1 MKNERFLADENFPAK
16 VAAWLCERG
25 HDVTHAAA
33 IHQGADDANLLK
45 LARQQDRIFLTFD
58 RDFGELVFRKRQR
71 PARGIVLFR
80 LGRLSPTARRI
91 VIRSFF
97 ESDPDL
103 SGYFTV
109 VSPGES
115 RQALLRGR

>member
-1 MKNERFLADENFPAK
+1 VKNERFLADENFPAK
-16 VAAWLCERG
+16 VAAWLHEQG
-25 HDVTHAAA
+25 HDVMHVAVT
-33 IHQGADDANLLK
+33 HQGAEDANLLE
-45 LARQQDRIFLTFD
+45 LARQQDRVFLTFD
-58 RDFGELVFRKRQR
+58 RDFGELVFRKRHR

-103 SGYFTV
+103 SGYFIV
-109 VSPGES
+109 VSPGEF
-115 RQALLRGR
+115 RQIPLLRK